1 MTPVLDAARQL
12 LMDLRTQKLRTFLTT
27 FGIVWGTVSLSLLL
41 AFGDGLYTQMRRS
54 FAGLGDRI
62 VIAWPSRTSLP
73 FEGVNKGRRILVND
87 EDIDAVRKESRLLLS
102 VSPEYSSS
110 FKVDIG
116 KKRIIVD
123 ISGVEP
129 VFGEMRNLVP
139 MKGGRFINQP
149 DMDDRRRVVFL
160 GNDLA
165 RDMFKEEDPIG
176 KTVKIFSTP
185 FTVVGVL
192 VKKDQD
198 SSYSGRDKDKA
209 FIPAST
215 FKAVTGAKYPDILI
229 YKAKSPD
236 MNKPLTDEIRSILSK
251 RLRFDPSDK
260 EAIQVW
266 DTTDMFVFLDT
277 FMGAFRIFLGIVG
290 LMTLIVGGIGVSNIM
305 NVVVEER
312 TREIGI
318 KMALGATPRYILF
331 QFLTEAVIITAL
343 GGAIGLL
350 ISGGICSLF
359 AKAGLQDYIGVP
371 AVTLKIAVLTS
382 SLLGMV
388 GVLSGYFPAKDA
400 ASKEPAV
407 AMKF

>member
-1 MTPVLDAARQL
+1 MTPVIDAVRQL
-12 LMDLRTQKLRTFLTT
+12 FMDLRTQKLRTFLTT

-73 FEGVNKGRRILVND
+73 FEGINKGRRILVTE
-87 EDIDAVRKESRLLLS
+87 EDLDLVRKESRLLLS
-102 VSPEYSSS
+102 ISPEYSSS

-116 KKRIIVD
+116 KKTILVD

-129 VFGEMRNLVP
+129 EFGEMRNLVP
-139 MKGGRFINQP
+139 QKGGRFINHP
-149 DMDDRRRVVFL
+149 DMDERRRVVFI

-165 RDMFKEEDPIG
+165 RDMFGEEDPVG
-176 KTVKIFSTP
+176 KTVKIFSSP

-215 FKAVTGAKYPDILI
+215 FTAVTGAKYPDILI

-236 MNKPLTDEIRSILSK
+236 MNQPLTEEIRGILGK
-251 RLRFDPSDK
+251 KLHFDPTDK

-266 DTTDMFVFLDT
+266 DTTEMFVFLDT
-277 FMGAFRIFLGIVG
+277 FMGAFRLFLGIVG

-318 KMALGATPRYILF
+318 KMALGATPRYVLF

-343 GGAIGLL
+343 GGAIGLA
-350 ISGGICSLF
+350 ISSGICSLF
-359 AKAGLQDYIGVP
+359 AKAGLEEFVGVP
-371 AVTLKIAVLTS
+371 VVTLRIAILTS
-382 SLLGMV
+382 SLLGFV
-388 GVLSGYFPAKDA
+388 GIMAGYFPAKDA
-400 ASKEPAV
+400 ASKEPAI

>member
-1 MTPVLDAARQL
+1 MTPVLDAIRQL
-12 LMDLRTQKLRTFLTT
+12 FMDLKTQKLRTFLTT

-73 FEGVNKGRRILVND
+73 FEGVNKGRRIRVTD
-87 EDIDAVRKESRLLLS
+87 DDIDAIKKESKLLTS
-102 VSPEYSSS
+102 ISPEYPSN
-110 FKVDIG
+110 FKVSIG
-116 KKRIIVD
+116 KKTMLVD

-139 MKGGRFINQP
+139 SKGGRFIDQP
-149 DMDDRRRVVFL
+149 DMEERRRVVFI
-160 GNDLA
+160 GDQLA
-165 RDMFKEEDPIG
+165 KDMFKEEDPIG
-176 KTVKIFSTP
+176 KTIMIFSSP

-215 FKAVTGAKYPDILI
+215 FKAVTGVKYPEILI

-236 MNKPLTDEIRSILSK
+236 INKQLTDEIRTILGK
-251 RLRFDPSDK
+251 RLRFDPNDK
-260 EAIQVW
+260 EALQIW
-266 DTTDMFVFLDT
+266 DTTEMFVFLDT
-277 FMGAFRIFLGIVG
+277 FMGAFRLFLGIVG

-350 ISGGICSLF
+350 ISSGICSLF
-359 AKAGLQDYIGVP
+359 AKAGLEEYVGIPV
-371 AVTLKIAVLTS
+371 VTLKIAILTS
-382 SLLGMV
+382 SLLGFV
-388 GVLSGYFPAKDA
+388 GIMSGYFPAKDA
-400 ASKEPAV
+400 ASKEPAI